1 MVRDAAQ
8 GYGGET
14 EGFGL
19 ENLIWHHPSPVI
31 QCLHHC
37 KSQVFCPRTR
47 SQRVGGPSH
56 EFSKVDWSYC
66 PLPCR
71 SVAGSES
78 SGLFFLGGGVNEAC
92 WLHVAAIDVSVILSD
107 LKWPDNCACSTLSS
121 GHKFHFRFVKC
132 SIVIQLNSWNLY
144 AIICHA
150 PHGRQARSTFQVV

>member
-31 QCLHHC
+31 QCLYHC

-56 EFSKVDWSYC
+56 EFSKVDSSYC

-78 SGLFFLGGGVNEAC
+78 SGLFFSGGGVNEAC
-92 WLHVAAIDVSVILSD
+92 CFMLLLLMSRWFWATLNDLTTVHAVPWAVVPKIATSFTSGLWNVVVLCNAIMHLDIH
-107 LKWPDNCACSTLSS
+107 TE
-121 GHKFHFRFVKC
+121 VK
-132 SIVIQLNSWNLY
+132 
-144 AIICHA
+144 
-150 PHGRQARSTFQVV
+150 P